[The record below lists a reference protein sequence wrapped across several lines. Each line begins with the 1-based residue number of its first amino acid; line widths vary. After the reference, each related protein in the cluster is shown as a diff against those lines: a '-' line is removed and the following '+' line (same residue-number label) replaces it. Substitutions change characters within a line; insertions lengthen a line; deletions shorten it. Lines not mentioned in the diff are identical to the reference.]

1 MSKLFKLKEYLSLD
15 EAKTYLT
22 NMLEEKVS
30 MADIYRLALDDNLR
44 ISVTFHSMVTAA
56 FGRIFFDNTDK
67 TTPLIEIDQSF
78 SLEQKLDK
86 PYLMNK
92 SNGHLMTHNSWLLF
106 DTRLSYSNSLWDLS
120 MLGSEYVDIQ
130 NLHQESI
137 GENAGGFISAI
148 KGVVL
153 KNHDSYC
160 LLKGLEQPADID
172 EYEKQIRMNEAKDE
186 HFHNCLSLKEYG
198 HQLVIRTEELTRF
211 VQSLH
216 DEPLKSQQ
224 EPKTLT
230 SKEHITYQLI
240 IASLLHKNK
249 LNLNER
255 GIAGKIRRA
264 TESNNTP
271 VSEET
276 IRNLLPQIRD
286 TVELKQR

>member
-22 NMLEEKVS
+22 NALEEKVS
-30 MADIYRLALDDNLR
+30 MAEIYKLAIDEHLT
-44 ISVTFHSMVTAA
+44 ISVKFHSYITTAC
-56 FGRIFFDNTDK
+56 GRVYFYNAEQTIPF
-67 TTPLIEIDQSF
+67 IEIDRSF
-78 SLEQKLDK
+78 SLGKKLDK

-92 SNGHLMTHNSWLLF
+92 SDGHVITHDSWLFF
-106 DTRLSYSNSLWDLS
+106 DSRLSYTSGIWDLS
-120 MLGSEYVDIQ
+120 MLGSESIDIK

-137 GENAGGFISAI
+137 GGSAGGLISPI
-148 KGVVL
+148 KGVIL
-153 KNHDSYC
+153 KNYDTYH
-160 LLKGLEQPADID
+160 LLKSLDLPEKID
-172 EYEKQIRMNEAKDE
+172 EQEKFNRMNKAKDE
-186 HFHNCLSLKEYG
+186 HFRDCLSLKEHR

-211 VQSLH
+211 IQSLH
-216 DEPLKSQQ
+216 DEPLKVQQ
-224 EPKTLT
+224 EPKLLT

-249 LNLNER
+249 LDLNER